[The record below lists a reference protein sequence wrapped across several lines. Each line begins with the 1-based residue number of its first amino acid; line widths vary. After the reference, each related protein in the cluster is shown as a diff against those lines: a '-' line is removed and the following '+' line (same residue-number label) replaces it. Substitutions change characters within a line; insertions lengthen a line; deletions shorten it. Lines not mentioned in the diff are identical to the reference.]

1 MSEDK
6 LNMFFGADVILFEN
20 AKKLRDNMTWAERK
34 LFEQLSCNKLKAR
47 FKAQHPIFIY
57 VVDFYCHKAKLV
69 IEIDGDVHFNKEAQ
83 LKDIERTKTLEGFGL
98 RIIRFT
104 NEQIHKDMDGVLK
117 EIKSY
122 ISPLD

>member
-1 MSEDK
+1 
-6 LNMFFGADVILFEN
+6 
-20 AKKLRDNMTWAERK
+20 MTWAERK
-34 LFEQLSCNKLKAR
+34 LFEQLSSSKLKAR